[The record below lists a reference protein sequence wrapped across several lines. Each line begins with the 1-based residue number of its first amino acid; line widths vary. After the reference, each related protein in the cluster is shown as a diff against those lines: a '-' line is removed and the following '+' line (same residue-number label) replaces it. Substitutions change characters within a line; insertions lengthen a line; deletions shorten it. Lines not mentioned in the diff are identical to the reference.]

1 MANSLFFSL
10 NSSEFAVDKL
20 QSLAT
25 IDGNVLLMVGG
36 VVSIAAKG
44 ILRIAVDLDL
54 VGVGARE
61 ASGSC
66 IEL

>member
-1 MANSLFFSL
+1 MANSLFSAL
-10 NSSEFAVDKL
+10 NKLEFAVNKL
-20 QSLAT
+20 QRLAT
-25 IDGNVLLMVGG
+25 IDGNILLMVGG
-36 VVSIAAKG
+36 VVSIAAEG